1 MFADDE
7 PAGLNPELQTARFTE
22 ENALSARKHD
32 LFSVLKQK
40 KDAFIFEETW
50 LFHVA
55 EVDYTVPAGAKE
67 DGAIQPA
74 LAVSEGAPN
83 EKSVIEEMDKRTIT
97 ARFEER
103 NVLDPHDPTFDIV
116 IQQNKI
122 VAMKHGGLAFLA
134 LHTRSRRPPSILSE
148 LPRGVACGF

>member
-1 MFADDE
+1 M
-7 PAGLNPELQTARFTE
+7 
-22 ENALSARKHD
+22 
-32 LFSVLKQK
+32 
-40 KDAFIFEETW
+40 
-50 LFHVA
+50 FHVA

-97 ARFEER
+97 ERFEER

-116 IQQNKI
+116 IQQNEI
-122 VAMKHGGLAFLA
+122 VTKKYFGLAFLA
-134 LHTRSRRPPSILSE
+134 LHSGSRRSL
-148 LPRGVACGF
+148 RFFMYCH